1 MKKKRALIKV
11 FLLYNK
17 SLLLHSFNKTQ
28 EIFDVKIANNHLGF
42 ASIEREVSREE
53 NWLCLHVLNQLIVCF
68 LRASLQLPRSS
79 SFCKLG
85 KSYVAV
91 HTRMVHHFAWCLRF
105 KFFSCK
111 DRKEKKISILLLEYS
126 YAVLG
131 LFCHFEYSLM
141 LFFKLKQCVLIREF
155 FFCFSSCSEHGFL
168 LHLDKRSKL

>member
-11 FLLYNK
+11 LLLYNK
-17 SLLLHSFNKTQ
+17 SLLVHNFNKTQ

-53 NWLCLHVLNQLIVCF
+53 NWLCLHVLNQLMCF

-91 HTRMVHHFAWCLRF
+91 HTRMFHHFAWCLRF
-105 KFFSCK
+105 LKISCK
-111 DRKEKKISILLLEYS
+111 DRKEKKRKLVY
-126 YAVLG
+126 
-131 LFCHFEYSLM
+131 FCLNILM
-141 LFFKLKQCVLIREF
+141 LF
-155 FFCFSSCSEHGFL
+155 
-168 LHLDKRSKL
+168 